1 MLLGGALFALLY
13 AGAVPC
19 MFAKLTRHPCP
30 GCGSTRSVLALFHGD
45 VHGVLANNP
54 LGPAAALLMGIF
66 AAQAWLS
73 LLKWGDLREAGQG
86 RLAVLIKRMLY
97 VLAALE
103 FVLWI
108 ARFFGFFGGPVS
120 VVSV

>member
-1 MLLGGALFALLY
+1 M
-13 AGAVPC
+13 
-19 MFAKLTRHPCP
+19 
-30 GCGSTRSVLALFHGD
+30 LALFHGD